1 MAIQDTMDIKGSLTI
16 QKRDLNNQLVE
27 EIHANNTIVTSGRRL
42 VAQLFSKD
50 FKDTIKPVS
59 QIAIGGNDKA
69 VSDDDVQLVQQILRK
84 DINPIKDSD
93 LVLLPDSNNSKR
105 IKLTITADLQA
116 EEGNGELKEA
126 ALFNADGVMY
136 NRVVFK
142 PINKTP
148 DFTLT
153 LIWEITF

>member
-69 VSDDDVQLVQQILRK
+69 VSNDDQKLDQEIFRK
-84 DINPIKDSD
+84 EINPIKDSD
-93 LVLLPDSNNSKR
+93 LVVLPDKR

-126 ALFNADGVMY
+126 ALFNEDQVMY
-136 NRVVFK
+136 NRVIFK

>member
-69 VSDDDVQLVQQILRK
+69 VSDDDQKLDQEIFRK
-84 DINPIKDSD
+84 EINPIKDSD
-93 LVLLPDSNNSKR
+93 LVVLPDKR
-105 IKLTITADLQA
+105 IKLTITADIPA

-126 ALFNADGVMY
+126 ALFNEDEVMY
-136 NRVVFK
+136 NRVIFT

>member
-59 QIAIGGNDKA
+59 EIAIGGNDKA
-69 VSDDDVQLVQQILRK
+69 VSDDDVELAQEIFRK
-84 DINPIKDSD
+84 KINPIKDSD
-93 LVLLPDSNNSKR
+93 LVLLPDSKR

-126 ALFNADGVMY
+126 ALFNEDKVMY
-136 NRVVFK
+136 NRVIFK

>member
-69 VSDDDVQLVQQILRK
+69 VSNDDQKLDQEIFRK
-84 DINPIKDSD
+84 GINPIKDSD
-93 LVLLPDSNNSKR
+93 LVVLPDKR

-126 ALFNADGVMY
+126 ALFNEDKVMY
-136 NRVVFK
+136 NRVIFK
-142 PINKTP
+142 PINKTKN
-148 DFTLT
+148 FTLT

>member
-69 VSDDDVQLVQQILRK
+69 VSNDDQKLDQEIFRK
-84 DINPIKDSD
+84 GINPIKDSD
-93 LVLLPDSNNSKR
+93 LVVLPDKR

-126 ALFNADGVMY
+126 ALFNEDKVMY
-136 NRVVFK
+136 NRVIFK

>member
-69 VSDDDVQLVQQILRK
+69 VSDDDLQLAQEIFRK
-84 DINPIKDSD
+84 KINPIKDSD
-93 LVLLPDSNNSKR
+93 LVLLPDSKR

-116 EEGNGELKEA
+116 GEGNGELKEA
-126 ALFNADGVMY
+126 ALFNEDKVMY
-136 NRVVFK
+136 NRVIFK
-142 PINKTP
+142 PINKTK
-148 DFTLT
+148 DFILT

>member
-69 VSDDDVQLVQQILRK
+69 VSDDDVKLAQEIFRK
-84 DINPIKDSD
+84 KINTIKDSD
-93 LVLLPDSNNSKR
+93 LVLLPDSKR

-116 EEGNGELKEA
+116 GEGNGELKEA
-126 ALFNADGVMY
+126 ALFNEDKVMY
-136 NRVVFK
+136 NRVIFK

>member
-69 VSDDDVQLVQQILRK
+69 VSDDDLQLAQEIFRK
-84 DINPIKDSD
+84 KINPIKDSD
-93 LVLLPDSNNSKR
+93 LVVLPDKR

-116 EEGNGELKEA
+116 EEGNAELKEA
-126 ALFNADGVMY
+126 ALFNEDKVMY
-136 NRVVFK
+136 NRVIFR
-142 PINKTP
+142 PINKTKN
-148 DFTLT
+148 FTLT

>member
-69 VSDDDVQLVQQILRK
+69 VSDDDLQLAQEIFRK
-84 DINPIKDSD
+84 KINPIKDSD
-93 LVLLPDSNNSKR
+93 LVVLPDKR

-126 ALFNADGVMY
+126 ALFNEDQVMY
-136 NRVVFK
+136 NRVIFK

>member
-1 MAIQDTMDIKGSLTI
+1 MAIRDTMDIKGSLTI

-59 QIAIGGNDKA
+59 QIGIGGNDKA
-69 VSDDDVQLVQQILRK
+69 VSDDDVQLAQEIFRK
-84 DINPIKDSD
+84 KINPIKDSD
-93 LVLLPDSNNSKR
+93 LVLLPDSKR

-126 ALFNADGVMY
+126 ALFNEDKVMY
-136 NRVVFK
+136 NRVIFK
-142 PINKTP
+142 PINKTKN
-148 DFTLT
+148 FTLT

>member
-84 DINPIKDSD
+84 EINPIKDSD
-93 LVLLPDSNNSKR
+93 LVVLPDKR

-126 ALFNADGVMY
+126 ALFNEDQVMY
-136 NRVVFK
+136 NRVIFT

>member
-42 VAQLFSKD
+42 VAQLFSQE

-69 VSDDDVQLVQQILRK
+69 VSDDDLQLAQEIFRK
-84 DINPIKDSD
+84 KINPIKDSD
-93 LVLLPDSNNSKR
+93 LVLLPDSKR

-116 EEGNGELKEA
+116 GEGNGELKEA
-126 ALFNADGVMY
+126 ALFNEYKVMY
-136 NRVVFK
+136 NRVIFK

>member
-84 DINPIKDSD
+84 EINPIKDSD
-93 LVLLPDSNNSKR
+93 LVVLPDKR

-126 ALFNADGVMY
+126 ALFNEDQVMY
-136 NRVVFK
+136 NRVIFK
-142 PINKTP
+142 PINKTT
-148 DFTLT
+148 DFTFT
-153 LIWEITF
+153 LIWEILF

>member
-69 VSDDDVQLVQQILRK
+69 VSDDDQKLDQEIFRK
-84 DINPIKDSD
+84 EINPIKDSD
-93 LVLLPDSNNSKR
+93 LVVLPDKR

-126 ALFNADGVMY
+126 ALFNEDEVMY
-136 NRVVFK
+136 NRVIFT

>member
-69 VSDDDVQLVQQILRK
+69 VSDDDQKLGQEIFSK
-84 DINPIKDSD
+84 GINPIKDSD
-93 LVLLPDSNNSKR
+93 LVVLPDKR

-116 EEGNGELKEA
+116 EEGNEELKEA
-126 ALFNADGVMY
+126 ALFNEDQVMY
-136 NRVVFK
+136 NRVIFT

>member
-27 EIHANNTIVTSGRRL
+27 EIRANNTIVTSGRRL

-69 VSDDDVQLVQQILRK
+69 VSDDDLQLAEEIFRK
-84 DINPIKDSD
+84 KINPIEDSD
-93 LVLLPDSNNSKR
+93 LVLLPDSKR

-116 EEGNGELKEA
+116 GEGNGELKEA
-126 ALFNADGVMY
+126 ALFNEDKVMY
-136 NRVVFK
+136 NRVIFK
-142 PINKTP
+142 PINKTS

>member
-69 VSDDDVQLVQQILRK
+69 VSDDDLQLAQEIFRK
-84 DINPIKDSD
+84 KINPIKDSD
-93 LVLLPDSNNSKR
+93 LVVLPDKR

-126 ALFNADGVMY
+126 ALFNEDQVMY
-136 NRVVFK
+136 NRVIFK
-142 PINKTP
+142 PINKTT
-148 DFTLT
+148 DFTFT
-153 LIWEITF
+153 LIWEILF

>member
-1 MAIQDTMDIKGSLTI
+1 M
-16 QKRDLNNQLVE
+16 NNQLVE

-69 VSDDDVQLVQQILRK
+69 VSDDDLQLAQEIFRK
-84 DINPIKDSD
+84 KINPIKDSD
-93 LVLLPDSNNSKR
+93 LVLLPDSKR

-126 ALFNADGVMY
+126 ALFNEDKVMY
-136 NRVVFK
+136 NRVIFK

>member
-59 QIAIGGNDKA
+59 HIAIGSNDKA
-69 VSDDDVQLVQQILRK
+69 VSDDDLQLAQEIFRK
-84 DINPIKDSD
+84 KINPIKDSD
-93 LVLLPDSNNSKR
+93 LVVLPDKR
-105 IKLTITADLQA
+105 IKLTITADLQPKD
-116 EEGNGELKEA
+116 GNGELKEA
-126 ALFNADGVMY
+126 ALFNEDKVMY
-136 NRVVFK
+136 NRVILK
-142 PINKTP
+142 PINKTE

-153 LIWEITF
+153 LIWEIIF

>member
-50 FKDTIKPVS
+50 FKEAIKPVS

-69 VSDDDVQLVQQILRK
+69 VSDDDVQLAQQIFSK
-84 DINPIKDSD
+84 KINTIKDSD
-93 LVLLPDSNNSKR
+93 LVLLPDSKR

-126 ALFNADGVMY
+126 ALFNEDKVMY
-136 NRVVFK
+136 NRVIFK

>member
-59 QIAIGGNDKA
+59 QIAIGCNDKA
-69 VSDDDVQLVQQILRK
+69 VSDDDQKLGQEIFSK
-84 DINPIKDSD
+84 GINPIKDSD
-93 LVLLPDSNNSKR
+93 LVVLPDKR
-105 IKLTITADLQA
+105 IKLTITADIPA

-126 ALFNADGVMY
+126 ALFNEDQVMY
-136 NRVVFK
+136 NRVIFK

>member
-50 FKDTIKPVS
+50 FKEAIKPVS

-69 VSDDDVQLVQQILRK
+69 VSDDDLQLAQEIFRK
-84 DINPIKDSD
+84 KINPIKDSD
-93 LVLLPDSNNSKR
+93 LVLLPDSKR

-126 ALFNADGVMY
+126 ALFNEDKVMY
-136 NRVVFK
+136 NRVIFK

-153 LIWEITF
+153 LIWEILF

>member
-69 VSDDDVQLVQQILRK
+69 VSDDDQKLDQELFRK
-84 DINPIKDSD
+84 EINPIKDSD
-93 LVLLPDSNNSKR
+93 LVVLPDKR

-126 ALFNADGVMY
+126 ALFNEDQVMY
-136 NRVVFK
+136 NRVIFT

>member
-69 VSDDDVQLVQQILRK
+69 VSNDDQKLDQEIFRK
-84 DINPIKDSD
+84 GINPIKDSD
-93 LVLLPDSNNSKR
+93 LVVLPDKR

-126 ALFNADGVMY
+126 ALFNEDEVMY
-136 NRVVFK
+136 NRVIFK

>member
-27 EIHANNTIVTSGRRL
+27 EIRANNTIVTSGRKL

-69 VSDDDVQLVQQILRK
+69 VSDDDLQLAEEIFRK
-84 DINPIKDSD
+84 KINPIKDND
-93 LVLLPDSNNSKR
+93 LVLLPDSKR

-116 EEGNGELKEA
+116 GEGNGELKEA
-126 ALFNADGVMY
+126 ALFNEDKVMY
-136 NRVVFK
+136 NRVIFK
-142 PINKTP
+142 PINKTS

>member
-69 VSDDDVQLVQQILRK
+69 VSDDDLQLAQEIFRK
-84 DINPIKDSD
+84 KINPIKDSD
-93 LVLLPDSNNSKR
+93 LVLLPDSKR

-116 EEGNGELKEA
+116 GEGNGELKEA
-126 ALFNADGVMY
+126 ALFNEDKVMY
-136 NRVVFK
+136 NRVIFK

>member
-42 VAQLFSKD
+42 VAQLFSQE

-69 VSDDDVQLVQQILRK
+69 VSDDDLQLAQEIFRK
-84 DINPIKDSD
+84 NIKPIKDSD
-93 LVLLPDSNNSKR
+93 LVLLPDSKR

-116 EEGNGELKEA
+116 GEGNGELKEA
-126 ALFNADGVMY
+126 ALFNEDKVMY
-136 NRVVFK
+136 NRVIFK

>member
-59 QIAIGGNDKA
+59 HIAIGGNDKA
-69 VSDDDVQLVQQILRK
+69 VADDDVQLAQEIFRK
-84 DINPIKDSD
+84 KINPIKDSD
-93 LVLLPDSNNSKR
+93 LVLLPDSKR

-126 ALFNADGVMY
+126 ALFNEDKVMY
-136 NRVVFK
+136 NRVIFK

>member
-69 VSDDDVQLVQQILRK
+69 VSDDDVELAQEIFRK
-84 DINPIKDSD
+84 KINPIKDSD
-93 LVLLPDSNNSKR
+93 LVLLPDSKR

-116 EEGNGELKEA
+116 GEGNGELKEA

>member
-27 EIHANNTIVTSGRRL
+27 EIRANNTIVTSGRRL

-69 VSDDDVQLVQQILRK
+69 VSDDDLQLAQEIFRK
-84 DINPIKDSD
+84 KINPIKDSD
-93 LVLLPDSNNSKR
+93 LVLLPDSKR

-126 ALFNADGVMY
+126 ALFNEDKVMY
-136 NRVVFK
+136 NRVIFK

>member
-69 VSDDDVQLVQQILRK
+69 VSDDDLQLAQEIFRK
-84 DINPIKDSD
+84 KINPIKDSD
-93 LVLLPDSNNSKR
+93 LVLLPDSKR

-126 ALFNADGVMY
+126 ALFNEDKVMY
-136 NRVVFK
+136 NRVIFK

>member
-69 VSDDDVQLVQQILRK
+69 VSDDDQKLDQEIFRK
-84 DINPIKDSD
+84 EINPIKDSD
-93 LVLLPDSNNSKR
+93 LVVLPDKR

>member
-59 QIAIGGNDKA
+59 EIAIGGNDKA
-69 VSDDDVQLVQQILRK
+69 VSDDDVELAQEIFRK
-84 DINPIKDSD
+84 KINPIKDSD
-93 LVLLPDSNNSKR
+93 LVLLPDSKR

-116 EEGNGELKEA
+116 GEGNGELKEA
-126 ALFNADGVMY
+126 ALFNEDKVMY
-136 NRVVFK
+136 NRVIFK

>member
-69 VSDDDVQLVQQILRK
+69 VSDDDLQLAQEIFRK
-84 DINPIKDSD
+84 KINPIKDSD
-93 LVLLPDSNNSKR
+93 LVLLPDSKR

-126 ALFNADGVMY
+126 ALFNEDKVMY
-136 NRVVFK
+136 NRVIFK
-142 PINKTP
+142 PINKTT

>member
-42 VAQLFSKD
+42 VAKLFSKD

-59 QIAIGGNDKA
+59 HIAIGSNDKA
-69 VSDDDVQLVQQILRK
+69 VSDDDLQLAQEIFRK
-84 DINPIKDSD
+84 KINPIKDSD
-93 LVLLPDSNNSKR
+93 LVVLPDKR
-105 IKLTITADLQA
+105 IKLTITADLQPKD
-116 EEGNGELKEA
+116 GNGELKEA
-126 ALFNADGVMY
+126 ALFNEDKVMY
-136 NRVVFK
+136 NRVIFK
-142 PINKTP
+142 PINKTE

-153 LIWEITF
+153 LIWEIIF

>member
-1 MAIQDTMDIKGSLTI
+1 M
-16 QKRDLNNQLVE
+16 VE
-27 EIHANNTIVTSGRRL
+27 EIRANNTIVTSGRRL

-69 VSDDDVQLVQQILRK
+69 VSDDDLQLAQEIFRK
-84 DINPIKDSD
+84 KINPIKDSD
-93 LVLLPDSNNSKR
+93 LVLLPDSKR

-116 EEGNGELKEA
+116 GEGNGELKEA
-126 ALFNADGVMY
+126 ALFNEDKVMY
-136 NRVVFK
+136 NRVIFK

>member
-69 VSDDDVQLVQQILRK
+69 VSDDDLQLAQEIFRK
-84 DINPIKDSD
+84 NIKPIKDSD
-93 LVLLPDSNNSKR
+93 LVLLPDSKR

-126 ALFNADGVMY
+126 ALFNEDKVMY
-136 NRVVFK
+136 NRVIFK

>member
-50 FKDTIKPVS
+50 FKDTINPVS

-69 VSDDDVQLVQQILRK
+69 VSNDDQKLDQEILRK
-84 DINPIKDSD
+84 GINPIKDSD
-93 LVLLPDSNNSKR
+93 LVVLPDKR

-116 EEGNGELKEA
+116 EEGNAELKEA
-126 ALFNADGVMY
+126 ALFNEDEVMY
-136 NRVVFK
+136 NRVIFK

>member
-69 VSDDDVQLVQQILRK
+69 VSDDDQKLDQEIFRK
-84 DINPIKDSD
+84 GINPIKDSD
-93 LVLLPDSNNSKR
+93 LVVLPDKR

-126 ALFNADGVMY
+126 ALFNEDQVMY
-136 NRVVFK
+136 NRVIFT

>member
-27 EIHANNTIVTSGRRL
+27 EIRANNTIVTSGRRL

-69 VSDDDVQLVQQILRK
+69 VSDDDLQLAEEIFRK
-84 DINPIKDSD
+84 KINPIKDND
-93 LVLLPDSNNSKR
+93 LVLLPDSKR

-116 EEGNGELKEA
+116 GEGNGELKEA
-126 ALFNADGVMY
+126 ALFNEDKVMY
-136 NRVVFK
+136 NRVIFK